1 VNRRI
6 FEAIVIVTVL
16 MQPALGLVR
25 LWAHKA
31 MATSPPGTVKHYAGE
46 LATLTVQR

>member
-6 FEAIVIVTVL
+6 FESIVIITIL

-31 MATSPPGTVKHYAGE
+31 MATSAPGTAGHYAGE

>member
-6 FEAIVIVTVL
+6 FETIVIVTVL
-16 MQPALGLVR
+16 MQPVLGLVR

-31 MATSPPGTVKHYAGE
+31 MATTTPGSPSHYAAE